1 MGVLECNNEKNHI
14 IVKSLSRKIEK
25 AGKTLKSRK
34 IEKEG
39 QTSKVNRKNYN
50 QIEKAGLT
58 SKSRKIEKAGQTSK
72 VRRKN
77 YYCFSQGLDR
87 QLKSRKKEECKKK

>member
-1 MGVLECNNEKNHI
+1 MRVLECNNEKNHI

-50 QIEKAGLT
+50 
-58 SKSRKIEKAGQTSK
+58 
-72 VRRKN
+72 
-77 YYCFSQGLDR
+77 
-87 QLKSRKKEECKKK
+87 